1 MVRVCPLE
9 KGGVSVVGH
18 FDRGDG
24 RLVISKLARDP
35 IPKTDGR
42 MTHINYK
49 PFAAAGI
56 FWMILS
62 ATTLSIFTSEPRAAI
77 LPFFFILLLVCLD
90 LFFLG
95 KTVAVLSVL
104 LSDQLAEK
112 RLEMTLRL
120 ALWGVAKMTALAAL
134 IAVIWNAKTIPTLSL
149 GLGLGSLIVIPFL
162 GGLSGSWIEELK
174 KERSR
179 ELDHAR

>member
-1 MVRVCPLE
+1 MVD
-9 KGGVSVVGH
+9 H
-18 FDRGDG
+18 FDHNHVRSYA
-24 RLVISKLARDP
+24 RLCARDSLSEA
-35 IPKTDGR
+35 IRR
-42 MTHINYK
+42 MTPMNFK
-49 PFAAAGI
+49 PFAVAGLFWAA
-56 FWMILS
+56 LS
-62 ATTLSIFTSEPRAAI
+62 MTTLAIFSAQPQKDLFYFFI
-77 LPFFFILLLVCLD
+77 PFFLVCFD

-120 ALWGVAKMTALAAL
+120 ALWGVAKMAALAAL
-134 IAVIWNAKTIPTLSL
+134 VAVIWNGKSIPTFSL

-162 GGLSGSWIEELK
+162 GGLSWSWIEELK

-179 ELDHAR
+179 EVDHAR

>member
-1 MVRVCPLE
+1 MVDHF
-9 KGGVSVVGH
+9 GH
-18 FDRGDG
+18 DDG
-24 RLVISKLARDP
+24 RVVIGMLACDP
-35 IPKTDGR
+35 IPETDGR
-42 MTHINYK
+42 MTRINYK
-49 PFAAAGI
+49 PFVAAGI
-56 FWMILS
+56 FWAMLS
-62 ATTLSIFTSEPRAAI
+62 VATLSIFTSEPTRAI
-77 LPFFFILLLVCLD
+77 FHFFFILFLVGLD

-120 ALWGVAKMTALAAL
+120 ALWGVAKMAALAAL
-134 IAVIWNAKTIPTLSL
+134 VAVIWNGKSIPTFSL

-162 GGLSGSWIEELK
+162 GGLSWSWIEELK

-179 ELDHAR
+179 EVDHAR